1 MHACVSVL
9 MFWMC
14 LNFDCFF
21 TSLGLAMD
29 YVYTH
34 TGSSI
39 LFPRGL
45 VSRANETIFDLRSLP
60 TQLARCQGQARYT

>member
-1 MHACVSVL
+1 MWVGGWGGGVHVHACVSVL

-21 TSLGLAMD
+21 ASLGLAMD

-34 TGSSI
+34 TGSSS

-45 VSRANETIFDLRSLP
+45 VSRTE
-60 TQLARCQGQARYT
+60 